1 MLAHISFTSG
11 NDPNHPCV
19 DTVLPGTNNR
29 LDTYNRNMEN
39 MDINVGQLRLEFKD
53 Y

>member
-1 MLAHISFTSG
+1 MSFTSE
-11 NDPNHPCV
+11 NTHNYPCA
-19 DTVLPGTNNR
+19 DTVSPGANNR